1 MSLDDVFIFFQG
13 RIEVGIDD
21 ALLDQFVLD
30 AVVDDFRVVL
40 GTDAGEGRLFG
51 FRDTQA
57 VEGVFNVIGDVVP
70 VSFHLSVRADISDD
84 VVHVEFADVRAPV
97 GIFHVVEDIQRFEAE
112 IEHPLRFMFLFRN
125 FTDDVFRQTGIGLIG
140 IGKIFLKVIHVAEV
154 GEGIDLLA
162 FFSDFFFFLFDQ
174 FFFFLIDQLFFII
187 SHSCT
192 SYYPL
197 YAS

>member
-1 MSLDDVFIFFQG
+1 
-13 RIEVGIDD
+13 
-21 ALLDQFVLD
+21 
-30 AVVDDFRVVL
+30 
-40 GTDAGEGRLFG
+40 
-51 FRDTQA
+51 
-57 VEGVFNVIGDVVP
+57 
-70 VSFHLSVRADISDD
+70 
-84 VVHVEFADVRAPV
+84 
-97 GIFHVVEDIQRFEAE
+97 
-112 IEHPLRFMFLFRN
+112 MFLFRN